1 MGATGITV
9 YHSFSNSSYDE
20 DADAYFRDNSN
31 YEDWVGGSVMEDKEY
46 DAVKDYTGSMY
57 RKINDVAR
65 GTNNTHLTE
74 ADKPYYLEKLKNAE
88 AGLNKSELNKN
99 IVVWRGTSSIMF
111 GEKGMSYEQVK
122 AFEGGMIRD
131 KGLMSTS
138 PHKNDC
144 WATDGHD
151 SDNIFLKMS
160 IPKGKGRGAWVD
172 PFSKNKGEK
181 EFLVNTNSCFK
192 IRKVTQLPG
201 GGIEVDLKWV
211 KRDASDKWNK

>member
-9 YHSFSNSSYDE
+9 YHSFSDSSYGE
-20 DADAYFRDNSN
+20 DADAYFRSNSN
-31 YEDWVGGSVMEDKEY
+31 YEDWVSGSVMEDKEY

-57 RKINDVAR
+57 KKINDVAR
-65 GTNNTHLTE
+65 GTNNTKLTE

-111 GEKGMSYEQVK
+111 GQKDMSYEQIK

-138 PHKNDC
+138 PHRNDC
-144 WATDGHD
+144 WADD
-151 SDNIFLKMS
+151 SHYGTNVFLKMS

-172 PFSKNKGEK
+172 PISMHKGEK

-192 IRKVTQLPG
+192 IRKVTKLPN

-211 KRDASDKWNK
+211 KRDASDKWNR